1 MWLAL
6 CVACVLALFRVAE
19 YIAVW
24 QSDNGQAAF
33 RQIRTDLFG
42 LFWLL
47 VFLIAISAAMMAAG
61 RLASKSWHLLYHLMK
76 PERVRHTGRLSPK

>member
-1 MWLAL
+1 M
-6 CVACVLALFRVAE
+6 CVACVLALFRVSE

-24 QSDNGQAAF
+24 QSDNGEAAF

-47 VFLIAISAAMMAAG
+47 VFLIAVSAALTAAG
-61 RLASKSWHLLYHLMK
+61 KLAFKSWHFLNHLMK
-76 PERVRHTGRLSPK
+76 SERARHMGRLSPK